1 MVNRYSLYAVALAAL
16 ETSRNKLIA
25 LGMGAEANNTG
36 TSMLAVVD
44 KLRSEVGNVVPA
56 NFDRNLTQTE
66 QDTLFG
72 PAWDRGLDGKK
83 RGPWTN
89 VIPCIKA
96 VRERTGL
103 GLKDAKDLVFDWR
116 EKNLRKVYDDD
127 YNDGFY
133 YAVR

>member
-1 MVNRYSLYAVALAAL
+1 MANRYSLYVLALAAL
-16 ETSRNKLIA
+16 EASRNKLIA

-44 KLRSEVGNVVPA
+44 KLRSEVGNIVPV
-56 NFDRNLTQTE
+56 NFERNLTQSE
-66 QDTLFG
+66 QDILFG
-72 PAWDRGLDGKK
+72 PKWNSESDGKK
-83 RGPWTN
+83 QSVWTN

-96 VRERTGL
+96 VRMRTGL

-127 YNDGFY
+127 YNGGFY